1 MKYTSI
7 PRTKVKQEEKAYTP
21 RSQLRTELNQLQ
33 LSLAAIELE
42 IVIKGYR
49 PIGKKTLRT

>member
-42 IVIKGYR
+42 IEIKGYR